1 MWEYDFDKMQA
12 PVSSE
17 HLWIWKWKLL
27 IALKALTVIQ
37 RCKGMSSADCDFC
50 AFLLGE
56 LSPLTLLT
64 DPE

>member
-17 HLWIWKWKLL
+17 HLWIWKWELL